1 MMRCPPDKAGAYT
14 AVVIVCGIV
23 ASIVIIGVAAL
34 VTPGRGGGL
43 TGIATGMGPPAPAR
57 PAT

>member
-23 ASIVIIGVAAL
+23 ASIVIVGVAAL

-43 TGIATGMGPPAPAR
+43 TRHRHRHGRRGRRR